1 MEDLIELGIE
11 LILGLIGIA
20 LEKLGPI
27 NEFPKPIK
35 YIIFSILG
43 LIYIAG
49 IILLNII
56 GIWLVKNDHKVGGIV
71 ILIITEIILIF
82 SIMYVLK
89 IYRKRSE
96 S

>member
-1 MEDLIELGIE
+1 MEDLIELGLE
-11 LILGLIGIA
+11 LLTGLIGIA
-20 LEKLGPI
+20 LEKMGP
-27 NEFPKPIK
+27 FKDLPKPVK
-35 YIIFSILG
+35 YILLSILG

-49 IILLNII
+49 IILLNIV
-56 GIWLVKNDHKVGGIV
+56 GIWLVKNDNKVGGILM
-71 ILIITEIILIF
+71 LIIAELILIF